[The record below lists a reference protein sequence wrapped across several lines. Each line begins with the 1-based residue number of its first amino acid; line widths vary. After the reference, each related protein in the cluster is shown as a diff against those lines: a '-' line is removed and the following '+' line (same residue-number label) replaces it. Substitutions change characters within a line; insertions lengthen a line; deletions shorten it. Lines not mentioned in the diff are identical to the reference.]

1 MRILICSIALL
12 IPVPAAAQALEASAH
27 FAASQWS
34 EFDGTDL
41 GFGARVTFK
50 PIALIG
56 IDADLSWYPSEFPG
70 EGTPFSERR
79 FEGLFG
85 VTVGPR
91 LNRLRPFAKVAGGF
105 INTNGTQTAVNV
117 TAHATHAFT
126 GPTRIGADPLG
137 NDRIFNGK
145 IDEVAVFNR
154 ALSAGEL
161 QFLATGLSDPNL
173 RIGQV
178 GNNLVLSWA
187 AGVLLEANTITGPWT
202 TNNAASPFTNAPSGT
217 QKYYRVIVR

>member
-27 FAASQWS
+27 FASAQWS

-41 GFGARVTFK
+41 GFGGRVTFK
-50 PIALIG
+50 PSSLVG

-91 LNRLRPFAKVAGGF
+91 LNRLRPFAKFAGGF
-105 INTNGTQTAVNV
+105 INTNGTQERIICIAIFPPPLSCAMAADQTLTAFEFGGGVEIDATARSFLRVDV
-117 TAHATHAFT
+117 TDRMLKYP
-126 GPTRIGADPLG
+126 GPTLD
-137 NDRIFNGK
+137 NDFERH
-145 IDEVAVFNR
+145 DEGFWGH
-154 ALSAGEL
+154 ALKL
-161 QFLATGLSDPNL
+161 TL
-173 RIGQV
+173 
-178 GNNLVLSWA
+178 A
-187 AGVLLEANTITGPWT
+187 AGVR
-202 TNNAASPFTNAPSGT
+202 F
-217 QKYYRVIVR
+217 

>member
-27 FAASQWS
+27 FASSQWS

-79 FEGLFG
+79 VEGMFG

-105 INTNGTQTAVNV
+105 INTNGTQERIICIAIFPPPLSCVMAANQTLTAFELGGGVEIDATARSFVRVDV
-117 TAHATHAFT
+117 TDRLIEYPGPALREDFQRVDEAFWGHALRFT
-126 GPTRIGADPLG
+126 FGAG
-137 NDRIFNGK
+137 FRF
-145 IDEVAVFNR
+145 
-154 ALSAGEL
+154 
-161 QFLATGLSDPNL
+161 
-173 RIGQV
+173 
-178 GNNLVLSWA
+178 
-187 AGVLLEANTITGPWT
+187 
-202 TNNAASPFTNAPSGT
+202 
-217 QKYYRVIVR
+217 